1 MKMTNNFNTRN
12 IKDYNLEGDTYTYS
26 FSDLTF
32 DIIRL
37 DVNEIYIR
45 LYEEEE
51 GDLLICQDF
60 IIQVK
65 SDKLKKLIERRKNYK
80 IANDKRYIN
89 MLEKIVYMIVKDRN
103 VLELFNIYDRYLQ
116 LKKEMSEQFYGIQVV
131 I

>member
-1 MKMTNNFNTRN
+1 MTNNFNTRN
-12 IKDYNLEGDTYTYS
+12 IKDYNSEGDTYTYS
-26 FSDLTF
+26 FSDLSF
-32 DIIRL
+32 DIIGL

-45 LYEEEE
+45 LYEEEA